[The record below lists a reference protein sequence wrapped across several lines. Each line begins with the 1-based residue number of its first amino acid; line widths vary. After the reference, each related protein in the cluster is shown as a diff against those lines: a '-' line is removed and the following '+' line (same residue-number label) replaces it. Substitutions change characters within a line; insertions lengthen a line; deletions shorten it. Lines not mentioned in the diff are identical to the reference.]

1 MTNTKTFTLPDNRT
15 ATLTVCPPEYSAY
28 MRALEKRVEVLTEDR
43 LRLAVAAVRGVP
55 VRDII
60 ASINRREGRTVLE
73 GGE

>member
-1 MTNTKTFTLPDNRT
+1 
-15 ATLTVCPPEYSAY
+15 
-28 MRALEKRVEVLTEDR
+28 VLTEDR